1 MCIIFKTFFEK
12 KAFARTGEAFEQ
24 QTKEHIFFQLSLIL
38 HFNFRDATCLGAS
51 NSYCGFIWNRTHQ
64 LCFLFNTCHNS
75 GQVQFPLSQKE

>member
-1 MCIIFKTFFEK
+1 MCIIFTKFFEK

-51 NSYCGFIWNRTHQ
+51 NS
-64 LCFLFNTCHNS
+64 
-75 GQVQFPLSQKE
+75 

>member
-24 QTKEHIFFQLSLIL
+24 QTKEHIFFQLSIIL

-51 NSYCGFIWNRTHQ
+51 NS
-64 LCFLFNTCHNS
+64 
-75 GQVQFPLSQKE
+75 

>member
-1 MCIIFKTFFEK
+1 MSLYLSTCNFENLKLEQTEYKMCIIFTTFFEK

-51 NSYCGFIWNRTHQ
+51 NS
-64 LCFLFNTCHNS
+64 
-75 GQVQFPLSQKE
+75 